1 LFLKKIMGK
10 KGNKQSRRKF
20 FSNSIPA
27 TIGAIGGINLLVQ
40 SCKQTEDAEETVS
53 VLSTGGQLV
62 KVCKS
67 DMIPVSP
74 VEARKGIPGKHF
86 VMVVDL
92 GRCRNARKCI
102 IACDH
107 HHQLTPDRPFIKVLR
122 MQDNEA
128 SSPYWMPKKCFH
140 CDNPPCVKVCP
151 VGATYK
157 RSDGL
162 VLIDNERCIGCR
174 FCMAA
179 CPYSARVFNWGEP
192 KTQETEHSYS
202 PETSIPSQVG
212 TVEKCD
218 FCPDMLR
225 QNKVPHCI
233 TACPNGALYFGD
245 RNADSVTNGSETVR
259 FSTLLRDKAGYRYHE
274 ELGTEPNVYYLP
286 PAERL
291 FPFKEAKEGQPS

>member
-1 LFLKKIMGK
+1 MKDE
-10 KGNKQSRRKF
+10 NKNSRRNFLDKGLKVGLATVAGGVIAATVLGV
-20 FSNSIPA
+20 SNEEEMVELMSTDGTLIQVPA
-27 TIGAIGGINLLVQ
+27 SEV
-40 SCKQTEDAEETVS
+40 EEVPENTNY
-53 VLSTGGQLV
+53 
-62 KVCKS
+62 K
-67 DMIPVSP
+67 
-74 VEARKGIPGKHF
+74 AREGYANRKF

-92 GRCRNARKCI
+92 ANCRNALKCQDSCNKNHYI
-102 IACDH
+102 TGENAW
-107 HHQLTPDRPFIKVLR
+107 LKVYK
-122 MQDNEA
+122 MQEEVDTA
-128 SSPYWMPKKCFH
+128 PYWMPMMCQH

-162 VLIDNERCIGCR
+162 VLIDNKRCIGCR

-192 KTQETEHSYS
+192 KNQDAEVSYS

-225 QNKVPHCI
+225 KNKVPHCI

-245 RNADSVTNGSETVR
+245 QNADSVTNGSETVR
-259 FSTLLRDKAGYRYHE
+259 LSTLLQDKAGYRYHE
-274 ELGTEPNVYYLP
+274 ELGTKPNVYYLP
-286 PAERL
+286 PADRL
-291 FPFKEAKEGQPS
+291 FPFKDAPEGQPS

>member
-1 LFLKKIMGK
+1 MKKEE
-10 KGNKQSRRKF
+10 NNFSRRKF
-20 FSNSIPA
+20 LFKTIPA
-27 TIGAIGGINLLVQ
+27 SVGVIGGFSLLQ
-40 SCKQTEDAEETVS
+40 SCEKDAEQEEMVP
-53 VLSTGGQLV
+53 VLSSDGHLV
-62 KVCKS
+62 HVPHSAMK
-67 DMIPVSP
+67 PVSP
-74 VEARKGIPGKHF
+74 KEARKGIPDRHF

-92 GRCRNARKCI
+92 SRCRNARKCI
-102 IACDH
+102 SACEH
-107 HHQLTPDRPFIKVLR
+107 HHHLSSDRPFIKVLK
-122 MQDNEA
+122 MQDNET

-157 RSDGL
+157 RSDAL

-179 CPYSARVFNWGEP
+179 CPYSARVFEWGDPDYAGSDE
-192 KTQETEHSYS
+192 SYS
-202 PETSIPSQVG
+202 PETSVPSVKG

-225 QNKVPHCI
+225 MNKVPHCI

-245 RNADSVTNGSETVR
+245 KIADSVTNGSETVR
-259 FSTLLRDKAGYRYHE
+259 LSTLLRDKAGYRYLE

-286 PAERL
+286 PVNRL
-291 FPFKEAKEGQPS
+291 FPFKEESEEKES

>member
-1 LFLKKIMGK
+1 MKK
-10 KGNKQSRRKF
+10 NNQSRRNFLSK
-20 FSNSIPA
+20 SVPA
-27 TIGAIGGINLLVQ
+27 TIGAISGVSLISQ
-40 SCKQTEDAEETVS
+40 SCAEKKNAGEMVS
-53 VLSTGGQLV
+53 LLATDGTMV
-62 KVCKS
+62 KVPKS
-67 DMIPVSP
+67 AMEPVSP
-74 VEARKGIPGKHF
+74 AEARKGIPGKHF

-92 GRCRNARKCI
+92 ARCRNARKCI
-102 IACDH
+102 KACEH
-107 HHQLTPDRPFIKVLR
+107 HHQITPDRPYIKVLR

-128 SSPYWMPKKCFH
+128 SAPYWMPKKCFH

-151 VGATYK
+151 VAATYK

-192 KTQETEHSYS
+192 KVQETEHSYS

-245 RNADSVTNGSETVR
+245 KIADSVTNGSETVR
-259 FSTLLRDKAGYRYHE
+259 LSTLLKDKAGYRYHE

-286 PAERL
+286 PADRI